1 MKKVTYDKSGIMKE
15 AWNLFN
21 NDDITLADFE
31 YTDTYYYEN
40 GKVVFF
46 EKTFSLC
53 LKEAW
58 AHEKEVVERVNQQI
72 ENAETSEE
80 AKAWD
85 WACKKIGVAFEMD
98 AYTKMTNVENMEKES
113 WPGASVWSLAMRA
126 VKLHVKLFGQNA

>member
-1 MKKVTYDKSGIMKE
+1 MKKVAYDKSGIMKE

-31 YTDTYYYEN
+31 YLAWTELK
-40 GKVVFF
+40 GQ
-46 EKTFSLC
+46 KTFALC

-58 AHEKEVVERVNQQI
+58 AHEKEVVERVNQKF

-85 WACKKIGVAFEMD
+85 WACKKLGVSFEMD
-98 AYTKMTNVENMEKES
+98 AYTKMVNVENMEKET
-113 WPGASVWSLAMRA
+113 WAGTSVWSMRA
-126 VKLHVKLFGQNA
+126 VKLHIELFGQTA

>member
-31 YTDTYYYEN
+31 YLGWMEW
-40 GKVVFF
+40 KS
-46 EKTFSLC
+46 EKTFALC

-58 AHEKEVVERVNQQI
+58 GREKEVVERVNQKF
-72 ENAETSEE
+72 ENAEKSEE

-85 WACKKIGVAFEMD
+85 WACKKLGVTFEMD
-98 AYTKMTNVENMEKES
+98 AYTKMVNVENMEKEA
-113 WPGASVWSLAMRA
+113 WPGTSVWSLAMRA
-126 VKLHVKLFGQNA
+126 VKLHMETAA